1 MFSLSAAAYITNSPN
16 VLLLE
21 AGFIVEDSDT
31 VSLHHKSQRW
41 NNTRLCRVTV
51 VVGILKERNTKS
63 SEDIGQNSNQN
74 TKAKKFPFIEF
85 LTHNQTAVFCFTDL

>member
-21 AGFIVEDSDT
+21 ASFIVKDGDT

-41 NNTRLCRVTV
+41 NDTGLRRVTV
-51 VVGILKERNTKS
+51 VVGILKERETKS
-63 SEDIGQNSNQN
+63 LKDIGQHSNQ
-74 TKAKKFPFIEF
+74 KAKASF
-85 LTHNQTAVFCFTDL
+85 LS